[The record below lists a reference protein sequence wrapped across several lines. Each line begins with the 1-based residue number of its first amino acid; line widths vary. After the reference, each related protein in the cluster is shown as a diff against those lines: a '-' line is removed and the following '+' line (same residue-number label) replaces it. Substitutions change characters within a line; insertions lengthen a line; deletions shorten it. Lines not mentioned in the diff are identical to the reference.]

1 MKKIILDTNF
11 LLIPPQ
17 FKVDIFSEIDRI
29 CNFNYELSIIDK
41 TVDELKKIIKT
52 AKKGKDKAA
61 AKLALALLKTRKI
74 KKIKTKEGYVDNLI
88 LKSINKD
95 CILATQDVLLRKEAV
110 KKGAKVIFLR
120 SKKYLILK

>member
-11 LLIPPQ
+11 LMICGQ
-17 FKVDIFSEIDRI
+17 FKVDIFSEIGRI

-52 AKKGKDKAA
+52 AKKGKDKSA

-95 CILATQDVLLRKEAV
+95 CILATQDALLKKKAT
-110 KKGAKVIFLR
+110 KKGCRVIFLR

>member
-11 LLIPPQ
+11 LLIPAQ

-52 AKKGKDKAA
+52 AKKGKDKSA

-95 CILATQDVLLRKEAV
+95 YILATQDALLKKKAT
-110 KKGAKVIFLR
+110 KKGCRVIFLR
-120 SKKYLILK
+120 LKKYLILK